1 MADDPQEQP
10 EEELRVVRRHKGT
23 HRVRSRST
31 PGYERELMRD
41 RAGNLVG
48 PPESRAATPEDI
60 ARLAEHEGGQRVGQ
74 PDRAVMASQLGKAAL
89 PDDLL
94 PVLGLVAV
102 AAIPIVLLLG
112 HSERVRQ
119 QRQIEADNAR
129 ARAIEAAERQVHLKI
144 ELAKARAQEAAA
156 LRAQQ
161 YPAARWLTDAWGTV
175 RWWDGARWTE
185 HVLYGIPAPA
195 PQQAIASSGVIQQ
208 PDQLRVPSV
217 EMSFDEWRAR
227 LQSCFRE
234 RVLTEIE
241 WRFLMAARITD
252 GNAEARQLQE
262 HLRSV
267 TAHEFSARLDR
278 ALTQSGPQVYSS
290 LEAAASGQPF
300 SHYGFPPARDESL
313 VPVPRSRQTSPP
325 KPSRPDWYD
334 DGTGHWRWWD
344 GRAWTEHRA

>member
-1 MADDPQEQP
+1 MQFTEKG
-10 EEELRVVRRHKGT
+10 VRW
-23 HRVRSRST
+23 VRQS
-31 PGYERELMRD
+31 D
-41 RAGNLVG
+41 RAGK
-48 PPESRAATPEDI
+48 
-60 ARLAEHEGGQRVGQ
+60 
-74 PDRAVMASQLGKAAL
+74 ASQLGKAAL
-89 PDDLL
+89 PDELL

-112 HSERVRQ
+112 HSERVQQ

-144 ELAKARAQEAAA
+144 ELARARAQEAAA

-161 YPAARWLTDAWGTV
+161 YPVAGWLTDGRGTV

-185 HVLYGIPAPA
+185 HVLYAIPTPA

-252 GNAEARQLQE
+252 GSAEATQLQGY
-262 HLRSV
+262 LRSV
-267 TAHEFSARLDR
+267 TAQEFSARLDR
-278 ALTQSGPQVYSS
+278 ALTQGGPQVYSS
-290 LEAAASGQPF
+290 LKAAASGQPF
-300 SHYGFPPARDESL
+300 SYYGFPQRTTSHSCPSPAAARLGHRS
-313 VPVPRSRQTSPP
+313 PRSRIGMTTAQATGAGGTAAPG
-325 KPSRPDWYD
+325 PSTAPD
-334 DGTGHWRWWD
+334 T
-344 GRAWTEHRA
+344 